1 MSMSIRGS
9 VAGSV
14 AFSGDPLVALEMM
27 MMDQSATDRE
37 RNKLERSAANS
48 EAHALQER
56 AAEEESAAATSRLVG
71 AIVGAGASL
80 IQGVATTAS
89 GVQSELAARSRAA
102 GTTQA
107 EVAALHPQMSAEKA
121 AKDAGINQ
129 TQMAAFEHASTSWN
143 ATSQFASAGGQLA
156 SGVTERLAA
165 GYSAHGS
172 ALNRQA
178 DRAKEQAQDLN
189 EHAASNQDHLQ
200 RTMGRMEDTLRA
212 QRQAEDARIANMRG

>member
-1 MSMSIRGS
+1 MTMSIRGS

-71 AIVGAGASL
+71 ALVASGASVV
-80 IQGVATTAS
+80 QGIATTS
-89 GVQSELAARSRAA
+89 IGIHTESAARSRADGIA
-102 GTTQA
+102 RE
-107 EVAALHPQMSAEKA
+107 EVAALHPEMGDAKA
-121 AKDAGINQ
+121 AQDARDHQIQ
-129 TQMAAFEHASTSWN
+129 AASTDHESSKWK
-143 ATSQFASAGGQLA
+143 ATSEFANAAGQVTSA
-156 SGVTERLAA
+156 VTERLAA
-165 GYSAHGS
+165 GYSAHGG

-189 EHAASNQDHLQ
+189 ENAASDQEHLQ
-200 RTMGRMEDTLRA
+200 RTMGRMEDILRA